1 MLRKIGLK
9 LDSIEED
16 IFLEGRSREV
26 VRDIS
31 NVKQE
36 IINFRKIIRPQRA
49 VLRDLERVKS
59 RFLSDELEVYFED
72 IVDSSERMWDMLE
85 NYKEVVEAL
94 EATNESVIS
103 HNVNDVLRVLT
114 IFSVF
119 FLPLTLISGIFGM
132 NNHIPG
138 ENSTLG
144 FWVVVGVMV
153 GVIAGMWFYFRKRDW
168 L

>member
-1 MLRKIGLK
+1 
-9 LDSIEED
+9 
-16 IFLEGRSREV
+16 
-26 VRDIS
+26 
-31 NVKQE
+31 
-36 IINFRKIIRPQRA
+36 
-49 VLRDLERVKS
+49 
-59 RFLSDELEVYFED
+59 
-72 IVDSSERMWDMLE
+72 
-85 NYKEVVEAL
+85 
-94 EATNESVIS
+94 
-103 HNVNDVLRVLT
+103 VLT